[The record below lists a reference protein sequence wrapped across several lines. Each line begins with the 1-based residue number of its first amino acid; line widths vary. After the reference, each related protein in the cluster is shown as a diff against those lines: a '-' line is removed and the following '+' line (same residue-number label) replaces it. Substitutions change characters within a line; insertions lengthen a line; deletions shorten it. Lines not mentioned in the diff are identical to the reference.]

1 MKTMKLIYVVDDNE
15 DDREGIKRYLQMY
28 EFEVQ
33 AFEDLHAVQV
43 AIAKQIPDLLLQD
56 VMLPDGDGFTFI
68 KKLKQSY
75 GFPVFFVTART
86 SESDRI
92 LGFEL
97 GCDDYI
103 CKPYSSKELE
113 LRVEALFR
121 RIDRTENGTLEGSQW
136 VLDNSTLTLD
146 ETSHQFSIDGRPIPL
161 TAAEWRIMSY
171 LVANSGI
178 LITRSQILEHCFDYS
193 FESYDRIVDT
203 HVKNMRSKMG
213 PLGSQWIETVRGY
226 GYRFSGKGTGSGPL
240 PSPVKKQTDKKS
252 EEEKNEH
259 ETRR

>member
-1 MKTMKLIYVVDDNE
+1 MKLIYVVDDNQ

-33 AFEDLHAVQV
+33 AFEDLHTLQV

-56 VMLPDGDGFTFI
+56 VMLPDGDGFSFI
-68 KKLKQSY
+68 KKLKQNYS
-75 GFPVFFVTART
+75 FPVFFITART

-103 CKPYSSKELE
+103 CKPFSSKELV
-113 LRVEALFR
+113 LRVHALFR
-121 RIDRTENGTLEGSQW
+121 RIDVSVSAFRSGSSW
-136 VLDNSTLTLD
+136 VLGNSIMQLD
-146 ETSHQFSIDGRPIPL
+146 EVSHLFSIDGKQVPL

-171 LVANSGI
+171 LVSNSGI

-203 HVKNMRSKMG
+203 HVKNMRAKMG

-226 GYRFSGKGTGSGPL
+226 GYRFAGHSTASH
-240 PSPVKKQTDKKS
+240 SIADDQ
-252 EEEKNEH
+252 E
-259 ETRR
+259 

>member
-1 MKTMKLIYVVDDNE
+1 MNDMKLIYVVDDNE

-28 EFEVQ
+28 EFDVQ
-33 AFEDLHAVQV
+33 AFEDIHSVQL
-43 AIAKQIPDLLLQD
+43 AIAKQAPDLLLQD
-56 VMLPDGDGFTFI
+56 VTLPDGDGFTFI
-68 KKLKQSY
+68 KKLKQNY

-121 RIDRTENGTLEGSQW
+121 RLDNRDNGMIAGSQW
-136 VLDNSTLTLD
+136 VLDNSVLTLD
-146 ETSHQFSIDGRPIPL
+146 ETSHQFSIDGKPIPL

-203 HVKNMRSKMG
+203 HVKNIRSKMG

-226 GYRFSGKGTGSGPL
+226 GYRFAGKGNNVT
-240 PSPVKKQTDKKS
+240 SPTSYQKGTTSVKKKS
-252 EEEKNEH
+252 EPKAEH
-259 ETRR
+259 HEG

>member
-1 MKTMKLIYVVDDNE
+1 MKLIYVVDDNAE
-15 DDREGIKRYLQMY
+15 DREGIKRYLEMY

-33 AFEDLHAVQV
+33 AFEDLHALQV
-43 AIAKQIPDLLLQD
+43 AIAKQVPDLLLQD
-56 VMLPDGDGFTFI
+56 VMLPDGDGFSFI
-68 KKLKQSY
+68 KKLKQTYS
-75 GFPVFFVTART
+75 FPVFFVTART

-121 RIDRTENGTLEGSQW
+121 RIDRLSTTAMKGSQW
-136 VLDNSTLTLD
+136 TLDNSTMTLD
-146 ETSHQFSIDGRPIPL
+146 ETSHQFFIDGKPIPL

-203 HVKNMRSKMG
+203 HVKNIRSKMG

-226 GYRFSGKGTGSGPL
+226 GYRFAGKGTGSAPL
-240 PSPVKKQTDKKS
+240 VAPRNGKPVKKTEDAD
-252 EEEKNEH
+252 H
-259 ETRR
+259 EG

>member
-1 MKTMKLIYVVDDNE
+1 MKLIYVVDDNAE
-15 DDREGIKRYLQMY
+15 DREGIKRYLEMY

-33 AFEDLHAVQV
+33 AFEDLHALQV
-43 AIAKQIPDLLLQD
+43 AIAKQVPDLLLQD
-56 VMLPDGDGFTFI
+56 VMLPDGDGFSFI
-68 KKLKQSY
+68 KKLKQTYS
-75 GFPVFFVTART
+75 FPVFFVTART

-121 RIDRTENGTLEGSQW
+121 RIDRLSTTAMKGSQW
-136 VLDNSTLTLD
+136 TLDNSTMTLD
-146 ETSHQFSIDGRPIPL
+146 ETSHQFFIDGKPIPL

-226 GYRFSGKGTGSGPL
+226 GYRFAGKGIGSAPL
-240 PSPVKKQTDKKS
+240 VAPRNGKPVKKTEDAD
-252 EEEKNEH
+252 H
-259 ETRR
+259 EG